1 MKDKELTLTDKKI
14 VEVKKQIGQIL
25 NKDTSTTEKVEELWD
40 FFYEKNKVIGVLVE
54 VQKALNR
61 MGLNE
66 PKTEKQIS

>member
-14 VEVKKQIGQIL
+14 IEVKKQIEQIL
-25 NKDTSTTEKVEELWD
+25 TKDTSTIEKVEELWD

-61 MGLNE
+61 MELNE
-66 PKTEKQIS
+66 PKTEK

>member
-14 VEVKKQIGQIL
+14 IEVKKQIEQIL
-25 NKDTSTTEKVEELWD
+25 TKDTSTTEKVEELWD

-61 MGLNE
+61 MGLNKS
-66 PKTEKQIS
+66 KTEK